1 MPLIAIGFMVAGL
14 ASLGLPNNE
23 RFRRRDHGLP
33 RDVPG
38 LRTGDRSGRVRCR
51 AGGGLHPVGTA
62 QRTMFGPRLERWNH
76 LEDATRV
83 DVAAMGVL
91 IVPIFVFGVYPA
103 LLTDVFDAG
112 IAPIIASFAEGSG
125 G

>member
-1 MPLIAIGFMVAGL
+1 MAPRLLNKILVRGRRAARIVEVEAYEG
-14 ASLGLPNNE
+14 ASDPSS
-23 RFRRRDHGLP
+23 HGH
-33 RDVPG
+33 RG
-38 LRTGDRSGRVRCR
+38 MTNRT
-51 AGGGLHPVGTA
+51 
-62 QRTMFGPRLERWNH
+62 RTMFGPPLERWAH
-76 LEDATRV
+76 LQDATRV

-112 IAPIIASFAEGSG
+112 IAPIVASFAEGASLVAGRG